1 MTMRA
6 YDASRRSKRHAA
18 WMGRAAQPSGVALL
32 VGMRVQR
39 TAQKKVKSE
48 AKYLAF
54 EEPPIH
60 AFYF

>member
-1 MTMRA
+1 MRA
-6 YDASRRSKRHAA
+6 YDASCRSKCHAA
-18 WMGRAAQPSGVALL
+18 WMRRAAQPSGVALL
-32 VGMRVQR
+32 VGMGVQR
-39 TAQKKVKSE
+39 TAQKKVKSK